1 MARAE
6 TRFTVARP
14 KGEVLAFLGDPTQV
28 RECLAFVAGT
38 ETTAEGVRWRVKAP
52 MSAITQTPHL
62 DVAFQGGGDQV
73 RWQARGRHLD
83 IRGTFAVA
91 TAAGGATEGTSARG
105 VQSWSPWQ
113 RSKWAANWTI
123 SSARRGPGLPRSRT
137 PTLGSGRGDG

>member
-28 RECLAFVAGT
+28 GECLAFVAGT

-91 TAAGGATEGTSARG
+91 TAGEGATEVACALEVVPLGALAPVLEPLAAVQVGSQLDYFVREAR
-105 VQSWSPWQ
+105 
-113 RSKWAANWTI
+113 
-123 SSARRGPGLPRSRT
+123 ARLAP
-137 PTLGSGRGDG
+137 